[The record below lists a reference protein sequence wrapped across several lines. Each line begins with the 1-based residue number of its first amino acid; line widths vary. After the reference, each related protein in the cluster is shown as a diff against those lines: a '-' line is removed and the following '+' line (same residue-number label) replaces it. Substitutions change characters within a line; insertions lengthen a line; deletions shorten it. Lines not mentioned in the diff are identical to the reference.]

1 MSRIDLHKSRRIW
14 PSAVSYGATKLIAK
28 KLIIMQFNYE
38 QLLTMKIR
46 NIFIILTLCL
56 GLCACVG
63 GETNY
68 KVAKIYLGRIEGVNV
83 FSQGDVNI
91 VADDNY
97 NMTNTGS
104 SQVEFAFVKD
114 LVYRLSMVNK
124 IPKDG
129 WTDTIEHIN
138 LQDGY
143 VGRLLLDDG
152 TYEYCRFCVHTLD
165 YDMNAD
171 QYILFKYQSD
181 FKTK

>member
-1 MSRIDLHKSRRIW
+1 
-14 PSAVSYGATKLIAK
+14 
-28 KLIIMQFNYE
+28 
-38 QLLTMKIR
+38 MKIR
-46 NIFIILTLCL
+46 NILIIVTLCL
-56 GLCACVG
+56 GLFACDNRDVS
-63 GETNY
+63 Y
-68 KVAKIYLGRIEGVNV
+68 KLATIYLGRTEGVNF

-91 VADDNY
+91 VADDDL

-104 SQVEFAFVKD
+104 SLVEFAFVKD

-152 TYEYCRFCVHTLD
+152 TYEYCRFCVFTID
-165 YDMNAD
+165 YNVNAD
-171 QYILFKYQSD
+171 KFILFKYQSN
-181 FKTK
+181 FTTKE

>member
-1 MSRIDLHKSRRIW
+1 
-14 PSAVSYGATKLIAK
+14 
-28 KLIIMQFNYE
+28 
-38 QLLTMKIR
+38 MKILR
-46 NIFIILTLCL
+46 ISVLVVLL
-56 GLCACVG
+56 ACVSCLVSCVSR
-63 GETNY
+63 ETNY
-68 KVAKIYLGRIEGVNV
+68 QVATLYLDRTEGVNF

-91 VADDNY
+91 VAGSDFS
-97 NMTNTGS
+97 MTNTGS
-104 SQVEFAFVKD
+104 DQVEFAFVKD

-152 TYEYCRFCVHTLD
+152 TYEYCRFCVHTIN
-165 YDMNAD
+165 YDMYAE

-181 FKTK
+181 FTVK

>member
-1 MSRIDLHKSRRIW
+1 M
-14 PSAVSYGATKLIAK
+14 K
-28 KLIIMQFNYE
+28 KLRMSVLYA
-38 QLLTMKIR
+38 LL
-46 NIFIILTLCL
+46 
-56 GLCACVG
+56 ACVLSLVSCDRR
-63 GETNY
+63 ETSY
-68 KVAKIYLGRIEGVNV
+68 EIARMYLGRTEGVNF
-83 FSQGDVNI
+83 FSQGDVNL
-91 VADDNY
+91 VADGDFNI
-97 NMTNTGS
+97 TNTGA

-152 TYEYCRFCVHTLD
+152 TYEYCRFCVHTID

-181 FKTK
+181 FVVN

>member
-1 MSRIDLHKSRRIW
+1 
-14 PSAVSYGATKLIAK
+14 
-28 KLIIMQFNYE
+28 MQFNYE
-38 QLLTMKIR
+38 QLLTMKIK
-46 NIFIILTLCL
+46 NIIIAIALCL
-56 GLCACVG
+56 GMVACAPS
-63 GETNY
+63 ETNY
-68 KVAKIYLGRIEGVNV
+68 KLAYIYLDRDEGVNF

-91 VADDNY
+91 VADSDF

-152 TYEYCRFCVHTLD
+152 TYEYCRFCVFTID
-165 YDMNAD
+165 YNMNAD
-171 QYILFKYQSD
+171 KFILFKYQSD
-181 FKTK
+181 FVAK

>member
-1 MSRIDLHKSRRIW
+1 
-14 PSAVSYGATKLIAK
+14 
-28 KLIIMQFNYE
+28 
-38 QLLTMKIR
+38 MKIKK
-46 NIFIILTLCL
+46 IIITLFLCL
-56 GLCACVG
+56 GLFSCDSR
-63 GETNY
+63 ETDFE
-68 KVAKIYLGRIEGVNV
+68 VAYLYLGRTEGCNF

-91 VADDNY
+91 IADN
-97 NMTNTGS
+97 NFNITNTGS

-114 LVYRLSMVNK
+114 LVYRLRMVNK

-152 TYEYCRFCVHTLD
+152 TYEYCRFCVHTID
-165 YDMNAD
+165 YDMHAD
-171 QYILFKYQSD
+171 QFILFKYQSN

>member
-1 MSRIDLHKSRRIW
+1 MKNRK
-14 PSAVSYGATKLIAK
+14 
-28 KLIIMQFNYE
+28 IIVLF
-38 QLLTMKIR
+38 LAL
-46 NIFIILTLCL
+46 F
-56 GLCACVG
+56 GLSACVP

-68 KVAKIYLGRIEGVNV
+68 QVGVIYLGRTEGVNF

-91 VADDNY
+91 VADGDF

-152 TYEYCRFCVHTLD
+152 TYEYCRFCVHSID

-171 QYILFKYQSD
+171 KFILFKYQSNYV
-181 FKTK
+181 KK